1 MSTILEILRP
11 FLRSR
16 REQTYLVGGT
26 VRDLLLGRAIRDA
39 DVAVQGNAA
48 KLAREFAD
56 KIGAA
61 FYVMD
66 ETFDVARVIWENEG
80 AREVADF
87 ARLRGDSVAED
98 LRTRDFTVNAM
109 AADAVNWNGDAA
121 LVIDPLNGL
130 ADLYAK
136 RLRVVSHEVFRDDA
150 VRLVRAV
157 RLDGELGFASDDAT
171 IALARRD
178 AALIEHAPMERVR
191 DELVRILGSDNVL
204 RQLRQLDALD
214 LLGYILPELNAMRGV
229 AQSSPHIYNVFDHS
243 LAAVAAAGETEGAR
257 YANSALSAFRQELT
271 AHFAQTTAGTRTR
284 REILRLTLLL
294 HDLGKPATRTVD
306 GSGRIRFF
314 GHDDKGVEL
323 VEPALRRLKISNDEI
338 DLVETVIRNHL
349 RPILLAQNGMSD
361 RALYRFFRNTGT
373 AGVDVVVHAWCD
385 QLATYGDSMPPDVA
399 GAMESVT
406 GRMLDAY
413 FHAHEHVV
421 SPRALLNGDDVMA
434 HLQIPPGPQVR
445 VLLEAVREAQALGQI
460 TTRAEALK
468 FLETHQGDYQKP

>member
-1 MSTILEILRP
+1 MLEILRP

-16 REQTYLVGGT
+16 REHTYLVGGT

-66 ETFDVARVIWENEG
+66 ESFDVGRVIWENDG
-80 AREVADF
+80 AREIADF

-98 LRTRDFTVNAM
+98 LQTRDFTVNAM
-109 AADAVNWNGDAA
+109 AADAVNWNGDPA

-136 RLRVVSHEVFRDDA
+136 RLRVVSDEVFRDDA

-157 RLDGELGFASDDAT
+157 RLEGELGFAADDTT

-178 AALIEHAPMERVR
+178 ALLIERAPMERVR
-191 DELVRILGSDNVL
+191 EELVRILGAENVF
-204 RQLRQLDALD
+204 RQLRRLDELD
-214 LLGYILPELNAMRGV
+214 LLGYILPEVNAMRGV
-229 AQSSPHIYNVFDHS
+229 AQSPPHIYNVFEHS
-243 LAAVAAAGETEGAR
+243 LAAVAAAGETERAG
-257 YANSALSAFRQELT
+257 YANSALGAFREELT
-271 AHFAQTTAGTRTR
+271 AHFAQTTSGARTR
-284 REILRLTLLL
+284 REFLRLTLLL
-294 HDLGKPATRTVD
+294 HDIGKPVARTVD
-306 GSGRIRFF
+306 ASGRIRFF
-314 GHDDKGVEL
+314 GHEDKGVEL
-323 VEPALRRLKISNDEI
+323 VEPALRRLKFSNDEI
-338 DLVETVIRNHL
+338 DLAKTVIRNHL
-349 RPILLAQNGMSD
+349 RPILLAQNGMSA
-361 RALYRFFRNTGT
+361 RALYRFFRDTGT
-373 AGVDVVVHAWCD
+373 AGVDVVVHAWFD
-385 QLATYGDSMPPDVA
+385 QLATYGDTMPPEA
-399 GAMESVT
+399 SGAMESVT

-413 FHAHEHVV
+413 FHAHERVV
-421 SPRALLNGDDVMA
+421 SPRALITGDDVME

-460 TTRAEALK
+460 TTRAQAFK
-468 FLETHQGDYQKP
+468 FLETHQGNYQKP